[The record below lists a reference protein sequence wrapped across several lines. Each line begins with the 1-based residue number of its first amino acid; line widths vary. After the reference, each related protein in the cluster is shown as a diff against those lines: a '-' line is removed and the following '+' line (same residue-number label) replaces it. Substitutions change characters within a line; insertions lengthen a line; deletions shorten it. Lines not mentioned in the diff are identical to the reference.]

1 MTFDRDA
8 FRERLT
14 EYLDDRLSAEDA
26 QAFLAWLERHPD
38 LWKEAEAARRADA
51 LLRHY
56 RDEPVPEGFADRV
69 LARARA
75 TAAAGGPVAGAS
87 APRRPALRVL
97 EGGRRRAL
105 AVAAAVLV
113 ALGAGV
119 LWGRRSGVPDPTP
132 SATDA
137 LAALDAVP
145 AALLDRLD
153 ADSLAQLAAL
163 SDEEFD
169 LLLAGDAPSLVGEGG

>member
-1 MTFDRDA
+1 MTFDRDV

-38 LWKEAEAARRADA
+38 LWKEAESARRAWA
-51 LLRHY
+51 LLGHY
-56 RDEPVPEGFADRV
+56 RDEPVPEGFSDRV
-69 LARARA
+69 LARVAAGRADHGGAAATRA
-75 TAAAGGPVAGAS
+75 TW
-87 APRRPALRVL
+87 RVL
-97 EGGRRRAL
+97 PGGRRRAV
-105 AVAAAVLV
+105 AVAAAVVL

-119 LWGRRSGVPDPTP
+119 LWGRRSGPTD
-132 SATDA
+132 ATPTGPDA

-145 AALLDRLD
+145 ATLLDRLD
-153 ADSLAQLAAL
+153 ADSLVQLASL

-169 LLLAGDAPSLVGEGG
+169 LLLAGDAPSLSGEGG